1 VNAAVTPAPV
11 AKAKGAGPAPAMS
24 VPANPAAPVEAKR
37 ATTPVPITVVSVIA
51 SSRGPNPKP
60 ARSSAKKKSPLRLV
74 VEGCQIRNGS
84 VEFLDDDQT
93 PMAAITG
100 INIECTSRRPDEVKG
115 IIEAD
120 RFAWSST
127 VVEKL
132 RVPLA
137 YVNGNL
143 DLTGV
148 TGKYGNGLFH
158 GAASWK
164 VRDREAPFT
173 LALKFDEVD
182 LARLTRDTRQP
193 LGQAFG
199 TLSGAVDLSGSSQ
212 SSESIDGKVRLT
224 VRDGRLRDFAYCT
237 MIGEPLGI
245 AQLSDLR
252 LADSSADLRVADG
265 NVFIENLLIDANDFR
280 FRAKG
285 IAGFNGRLK
294 VAARLIANE
303 SVVEHVPSSLR
314 DCWTPNGGT
323 QFIDFKVFGKTHKP
337 RTDLAERIHLKSPGA
352 QFDNLAARIFDVAKE
367 GAAETK
373 AKGKS
378 RNPDQN
384 DEELKSE
391 GATQPASA
399 QTGKSPADS

>member
-1 VNAAVTPAPV
+1 
-11 AKAKGAGPAPAMS
+11 MS
-24 VPANPAAPVEAKR
+24 VPANPAEPVAAKR
-37 ATTPVPITVVSVIA
+37 ATTPVPITVVSVTA
-51 SSRGPNPKP
+51 SSRGPNAKP

-100 INIECTSRRPDEVKG
+100 INIECASRRPDEVKG

-132 RVPLA
+132 RVPFA

-148 TGKYGNGLFH
+148 IGK
-158 GAASWK
+158 
-164 VRDREAPFT
+164 
-173 LALKFDEVD
+173 
-182 LARLTRDTRQP
+182 
-193 LGQAFG
+193 
-199 TLSGAVDLSGSSQ
+199 
-212 SSESIDGKVRLT
+212 
-224 VRDGRLRDFAYCT
+224 
-237 MIGEPLGI
+237 PLGI